1 MKNFSRISI
10 RDLNLEGRYLFLR
23 VDFNVPLNSG
33 RVVDDTRIQGVL
45 PTIDLALQ
53 KKARIV
59 LASHLGRPGG
69 KFREEF
75 SLRPVAHHLSS
86 LMKQD
91 VGIAEDCIGIQVE
104 KKIQNLKPGKII
116 LLENLRFHEGEISN
130 DPNFSHQLGKWAQE
144 YVNDAFGTAHR
155 AHASTLGVPQL
166 LGTGA
171 TGLLMERELDVLS
184 KVMSDSEP
192 PIVAI
197 LGGAKISEK
206 IEVID
211 NFLGFAD
218 TILVGGGMAY
228 TFLRALGKDVG
239 KSIVERDKIG
249 VARDL
254 IESAK
259 SRQVTLK
266 FPIDHVIAEK
276 CESGVN
282 TQVSEDTIPANWM
295 GLDIGPRTIQE
306 FGGEIRQA
314 KTVIWNGPLGVF
326 EIEEFSLGTLGVARL
341 IASSNVFSVVGGGD
355 SVAAVRK
362 ANLHSQITHLCTGGG
377 ACLEFLAGKKLA
389 GVEVLTRRG
398 V

>member
-1 MKNFSRISI
+1 M
-10 RDLNLEGRYLFLR
+10 
-23 VDFNVPLNSG
+23 
-33 RVVDDTRIQGVL
+33 
-45 PTIDLALQ
+45 
-53 KKARIV
+53 
-59 LASHLGRPGG
+59 
-69 KFREEF
+69 
-75 SLRPVAHHLSS
+75 
-86 LMKQD
+86 
-91 VGIAEDCIGIQVE
+91 
-104 KKIQNLKPGKII
+104 KPGKII

-341 IASSNVFSVVGGGD
+341 IANSNGFSVVGGGD

-377 ACLEFLAGKKLA
+377 AFLEFLAGKKLA

>member
-1 MKNFSRISI
+1 MKNASRISV
-10 RDLNLEGRYLFLR
+10 RDLSLEGRYLFLR
-23 VDFNVPLNSG
+23 VDFNVPLKGG
-33 RVVDDTRIQGVL
+33 RVMDDTRIQGVL

-53 KKARIV
+53 KKAKIV

-69 KFREEF
+69 KRREEF

-91 VGIAEDCIGIQVE
+91 VDITEDCIGIQVE
-104 KKIQNLKPGKII
+104 QKIQNLEPGQII

-130 DPNFSHQLGKWAQE
+130 DPNFSYQLGKWAQE

-166 LGTGA
+166 LGKGA

-197 LGGAKISEK
+197 LGGAKVSDK

-218 TILVGGGMAY
+218 TILLGGGMAY

-276 CESGVN
+276 CELGVN

-306 FGGEIRQA
+306 FGEEIRQA

-326 EIEEFSLGTLGVARL
+326 EIEEFSSGTLEIARL
-341 IASSNVFSVVGGGD
+341 IANRDVFSVVGGGD

-362 ANLHSQITHLCTGGG
+362 SNLHSQITHLCTGGG
-377 ACLEFLAGKKLA
+377 ASLEFLAGKKLS

-398 V
+398 A